1 MRRLLCSNLRLMT
14 SAIELAPPS
23 KESQVA
29 DSQSGIRSFFSRLAA
44 EPPTPWNAATIAA
57 LISLVLMWAAWFY
70 GTWATWGNLTADC
83 GREMYVPLVLSE
95 GKTLYRDI
103 WYLYGPGAPYFNSVL
118 YRLFGAHLNVL
129 YWAGSLSALGSAL
142 LLYVSGMRMSSALV
156 GWTAGAL
163 LLTQSFQHSLFS
175 FPLPYSFASVYGC
188 LTACLFL
195 WLLIRASESDRPVW
209 VFGAATAAAVAL
221 LLKLEIGTACYAG
234 LALLIGARWYRAR
247 SWKAA
252 VKDIAVCLPGIAVCG
267 AVLVW
272 MISLGGVEFI
282 TQENIMSWP
291 TSFFMRTY
299 GKFWLSTTGL
309 SLSPEKFAEAAQ
321 RAIFLFGIFQGI
333 HLLMTWKR
341 NSRRIIFLRVLL
353 FSGGLFYFATYLRSI
368 EALRYG
374 PISLTLQEAMRYLFF
389 PQDMVLYIGVATLFA
404 WWRFWKQPAA
414 GRSAAVALVLTFS
427 VLLAARILLMTTPW
441 GYAIFYDG
449 PAVLCFLLLA
459 RQFISHSMTSRK
471 LILLGEGTL
480 CALLL
485 ATALINTH
493 RQRETRY
500 PPTTWLATERG
511 SILVSQH
518 QAAQYQAAIRFMKEQ
533 NALGEQVLSVPED
546 TSLYFFS
553 STYCP
558 TRVYTFDPG
567 VVAPG
572 KMTDEV
578 IQQIDKKP
586 VRYLIWSN
594 RTYPEYQAL
603 RFGVDFDRELGHYL
617 TSHYHRVRQLLP
629 DPVPFGDWNAS
640 IWERNPDAKL
650 Q

>member
-1 MRRLLCSNLRLMT
+1 MT

-23 KESQVA
+23 TESQVA
-29 DSQSGIRSFFSRLAA
+29 DSQSRIRSFFSGLAA
-44 EPPTPWNAATIAA
+44 EPPAPWNAATIAG
-57 LISLVLMWAAWFY
+57 LGSLVLIWAAWFY

-103 WYLYGPGAPYFNSVL
+103 WYLYGPGAPYFNSIL

-142 LLYVSGMRMSSALV
+142 LLYVCGKRMSSALV

-195 WLLIRASESDRPVW
+195 WFLIWASESQGQAG
-209 VFGAATAAAVAL
+209 VFGAATVAAVAL
-221 LLKLEIGTACYAG
+221 LLKLEIGVACYVG
-234 LALLIGARWYRAR
+234 LALLIGVRWYRTR

-252 VKDIAVCLPGIAVCG
+252 AKDIAVCLPGMAICAV
-267 AVLVW
+267 VLLW
-272 MISLGGVEFI
+272 MISLGGVQFL

-309 SLSPEKFAEAAQ
+309 SLSPETFAEAAQ
-321 RAIFLFGIFQGI
+321 RAIFLFGIFQGF

-341 NSRRIIFLRVLL
+341 SAPRIILFRVLL
-353 FSGGLFYFATYLRSI
+353 FVGGFLYLVTYLRSI

-389 PQDMVLYIGVATLFA
+389 PQDMVLYIGVAAVFA
-404 WWRFWKQPAA
+404 WWQFWKRPAA
-414 GRSAAVALVLTFS
+414 GRSAAVALMLTFA
-427 VLLAARILLMTTPW
+427 VMLAARILLMTTPW
-441 GYAIFYDG
+441 GYAIYYNG
-449 PAVLCFLLLA
+449 PAVPCFLLLA
-459 RQFISHSMTSRK
+459 RQLFRQTIGSRK
-471 LILLGEGTL
+471 RIFLGEGAL

-485 ATALINTH
+485 TAALINTH
-493 RQRETRY
+493 RQVETQF
-500 PPTTWLATERG
+500 PPTTRLITERG
-511 SILVSQH
+511 NVGVSEH
-518 QAAQYQAAIRFMKEQ
+518 RAEQYRAAIKFMKEQ
-533 NALGEQVLSVPED
+533 NAVGEQVLSVPED
-546 TSLYFFS
+546 TSLYFLS
-553 STYCP
+553 ATHCP
-558 TRVYTFDPG
+558 TRVYSFDPG

-572 KMTDEV
+572 KMTDEL
-578 IQQIDKKP
+578 IQQIEKHP

-594 RTYPEYQAL
+594 RTYPEYKMV
-603 RFGVDFDRELGHYL
+603 RFGVDFDQTLGNYL
-617 TSHYHRVRQLLP
+617 KSHYHRVRILVEK
-629 DPVPFGDWNAS
+629 PVPLGEWNAY
-640 IWERNPDAKL
+640 IWERNSETMSR
-650 Q
+650 

>member
-1 MRRLLCSNLRLMT
+1 MT

-23 KESQVA
+23 TESQA
-29 DSQSGIRSFFSRLAA
+29 TGSQSGIRSFFLGLAA
-44 EPPTPWNAATIAA
+44 EPPASWNAATIAG
-57 LISLVLMWAAWFY
+57 LGSLVLIWAAWFY

-103 WYLYGPGAPYFNSVL
+103 WYLYGPGAPYFNSIL

-142 LLYVSGMRMSSALV
+142 LLYACGKRMSSALV

-195 WLLIRASESDRPVW
+195 WFLIRASESDGPAW
-209 VFGAATAAAVAL
+209 VFAAATAAAVAL
-221 LLKLEIGTACYAG
+221 LLKLEIGAACYFG
-234 LALLIGARWYRAR
+234 LALLIGVRWYRTR

-252 VKDIAVCLPGIAVCG
+252 AKDVVVCLPGIAVCG
-267 AVLVW
+267 TVLLW
-272 MISLGGVEFI
+272 MISLRGVEFL
-282 TQENIMSWP
+282 TRENIMSWP

-309 SLSPEKFAEAAQ
+309 SWSPAAFGEAAQ

-333 HLLMTWKR
+333 HLLVTWKR
-341 NSRRIIFLRVLL
+341 TVPRIIFLRVLL
-353 FSGGLFYFATYLRSI
+353 FIGGFLYLVTYLRSI

-389 PQDMVLYIGVATLFA
+389 PQDMVLYISIAALFA
-404 WWRFWKQPAA
+404 WWQFWKQPAA
-414 GRSAAVALVLTFS
+414 GRSATVALLLTFS
-427 VLLAARILLMTTPW
+427 AVLAARNLLMTAPW

-459 RQFISHSMTSRK
+459 RQFIFRTISSRK
-471 LILLGEGTL
+471 LILLGEGAF
-480 CALLL
+480 CGLLL
-485 ATALINTH
+485 TAAFINTH

-500 PPTTWLATERG
+500 PPTTWLTTERG
-511 SILVSQH
+511 TVGVSEH
-518 QAAQYQAAIRFMKEQ
+518 RAEQYQAAIKFMREQ

-546 TSLYFFS
+546 TSLYFLS
-553 STYCP
+553 GTHCP
-558 TRVYTFDPG
+558 TRVFAFTPG
-567 VVAPG
+567 LLAPG
-572 KMTDEV
+572 KMTDEL
-578 IQQIDKKP
+578 IQQIEKKP

-594 RTYPEYQAL
+594 RTYPEYTAL
-603 RFGVDFDRELGHYL
+603 RFGIDFDQTFGNYL
-617 TSHYHRVRQLLP
+617 KTHYHRLRILVEN
-629 DPVPFGDWNAS
+629 PVPVEEWNAYV
-640 IWERNPDAKL
+640 WERNSETKSR
-650 Q
+650 